1 MVELTAFPKILLLRT
16 VLSQDPTDL
25 IIDKLKLKG
34 QLVTDTVWRINTKY
48 YVADVQVISI
58 AIDLQGNVDGVPVNE
73 AVNEIES
80 IEAVIYY
87 FEDEEVSPL
96 DPNILIGSK
105 NASFHVCSQRH
116 LARDQSRDRAAF
128 SQQQW
133 PKGAVFGAN

>member
-1 MVELTAFPKILLLRT
+1 
-16 VLSQDPTDL
+16 
-25 IIDKLKLKG
+25 
-34 QLVTDTVWRINTKY
+34 VTDTVWRINTKY
-48 YVADVQVISI
+48 YVADVQVTSI

-105 NASFHVCSQRH
+105 KSSFHVCS
-116 LARDQSRDRAAF
+116 
-128 SQQQW
+128 
-133 PKGAVFGAN
+133 